1 MTRAIPLLFLLT
13 EAVRAQSGGPLQ
25 PGQSIP
31 DFELRD
37 QSGRSRK
44 FEDLS
49 GPRGAMLVFYRSA
62 DW

>member
-1 MTRAIPLLFLLT
+1 MTRAIPFLFLLT
-13 EAVRAQSGGPLQ
+13 EAFWAQSGRSLQ

-44 FEDLS
+44 FADLS
-49 GPRGAMLVFYRSA
+49 GPKGAMLVFYRSA